1 MVEIV
6 AELVVGIGLVGVAYA
21 VGSIVYLQYRVARR
35 SLRHLAGTEP
45 VVDPQGGHWTVRVAL
60 APPPLRLTMSRWYF
74 GMRTSDQ
81 QERTRAGV
89 AADGVTKKEVAH
101 PSQLVERFDEMAGIV
116 VWAVLLA
123 TLVAVAVLLLEVLV
137 VAVVATAVF
146 AFRALRGRWQCE
158 VVPPSPPRRP
168 SLARACRVAVRRPLL
183 ARRHPRPAGRRPHPA
198 SHRGRAPGS
207 RDHPHRSPGQLTR
220 PRPQRTGDIAGSFAG
235 ESRADSWSRT
245 AGVDGF
251 STVAG
256 I

>member
-1 MVEIV
+1 MEVVVEIV

-158 VVPPSPPRRP
+158 V
-168 SLARACRVAVRRPLL
+168 
-183 ARRHPRPAGRRPHPA
+183 
-198 SHRGRAPGS
+198 
-207 RDHPHRSPGQLTR
+207 
-220 PRPQRTGDIAGSFAG
+220 
-235 ESRADSWSRT
+235 
-245 AGVDGF
+245 
-251 STVAG
+251 
-256 I
+256 

>member
-1 MVEIV
+1 MEVLVEIV
-6 AELVVGIGLVGVAYA
+6 AELVVGIGLVVVAYA
-21 VGSIVYLQYRVARR
+21 VGSIVYLQYRAARR

-60 APPPLRLTMSRWYF
+60 APPPLHLAMSRWYF

-101 PSQLVERFDEMAGIV
+101 PSQLVERFDEIAGIV

-146 AFRALRGRWQCE
+146 AFRAVRGRWQCE
-158 VVPPSPPRRP
+158 VVAPGGRRWHVPAGSLSDARSLRDDIRAQLIAGLIPP
-168 SLARACRVAVRRPLL
+168 AIE
-183 ARRHPRPAGRRPHPA
+183 AGRRGPGTTRTDHQA
-198 SHRGRAPGS
+198 S
-207 RDHPHRSPGQLTR
+207 
-220 PRPQRTGDIAGSFAG
+220 
-235 ESRADSWSRT
+235 
-245 AGVDGF
+245 
-251 STVAG
+251 
-256 I
+256 